1 MTTRLIAAPLT
12 VLLQDVICR
21 GAGAAEGFLAAGC
34 EVIRFAASG
43 DWRATLR
50 SVDRALGPAAGRSG
64 SRIACFVSLDAA
76 RFIRRECPA
85 LARGLLLDEDKLR
98 VQAWSGILPASMQLN
113 RGFIL
118 LPFGQLAQ
126 RRRQLEALF
135 GDAFFIRPDSA
146 MKTFAGTPVS
156 AENFEAEVN
165 ALRQIHK
172 LHGDELVVIDRGREI
187 GPVEWRFWLADGGIV
202 THAPYSFTGAV
213 PGDMP
218 EGLMDL
224 AREAAARLEGWCN
237 PVVADFTLEIGRG
250 PRLVELNALSTSGIY
265 PGADTTAIARLLDNL
280 FIASDTLPASE
291 ALPCMFCS
299 S

>member
-1 MTTRLIAAPLT
+1 MTTAAGPAPL
-12 VLLQDVICR
+12 VVVLQDVICR
-21 GAGAAEGFLAAGC
+21 GASAAEGFLAAGC
-34 EVIRFAASG
+34 EVIRFTASG
-43 DWRATLR
+43 DWRSTLR
-50 SVDRALGPAAGRSG
+50 SIDRALAPSESRAGGRV
-64 SRIACFVSLDAA
+64 ACFVSLDAA
-76 RFIRRECPA
+76 RYIRRECPG
-85 LARGLLLDEDKLR
+85 LARGLFLDEDRLR
-98 VQAWSGILPASMQLN
+98 VQCWSGILPNSMQLN

-156 AENFEAEVN
+156 AENFEAEVS

-172 LHGDELVVIDRGREI
+172 LHGDELVVVDRGREI
-187 GPVEWRFWLADGGIV
+187 GPVEWRFWLADGDIV
-202 THAPYSFTGAV
+202 THAPYSFTGTAANV
-213 PGDMP
+213 MP

-237 PVVADFTLEIGRG
+237 PVVADFAQEMGG
-250 PRLVELNALSTSGIY
+250 PLRLVELNALSTSGIY
-265 PGADTTAIARLLDNL
+265 PGADTTAIARLLDSL
-280 FIASDTLPASE
+280 ILVPDTLPASE
-291 ALPCMFCS
+291 ASPCMFCS